1 MGPINEAR
9 LAMLA
14 ELDAGI
20 EPPSLRDLVAVLV
33 EPLAA
38 ATVSR
43 PGSTWARFLLQGA
56 ADPEI
61 SEVVRRNLEG
71 ASYREVHRRLSAA
84 LAHVPEVLRQRRI
97 DHAVGLLVSSLAA
110 AAGPRSAGR
119 RVGNAGVGTLE
130 TR

>member
-1 MGPINEAR
+1 MSLREVQAAAGQRNKSAAQYHFGSRAGLVEAVIANRMGPINEAR

-61 SEVVRRNLEG
+61 SEDRK
-71 ASYREVHRRLSAA
+71 STRLN
-84 LAHVPEVLRQRRI
+84 
-97 DHAVGLLVSSLAA
+97 SSH
-110 AAGPRSAGR
+110 
-119 RVGNAGVGTLE
+119 
-130 TR
+130 